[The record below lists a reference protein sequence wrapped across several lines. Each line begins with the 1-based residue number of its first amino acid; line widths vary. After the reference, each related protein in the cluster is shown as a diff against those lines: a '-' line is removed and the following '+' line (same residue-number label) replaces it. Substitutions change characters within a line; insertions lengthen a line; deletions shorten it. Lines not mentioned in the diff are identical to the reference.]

1 MEIERN
7 AKTRFS
13 WSDVFEADVSFIVRL
28 ISIIIAVKPSPVCR
42 GRLALSLL
50 LADGEHLGT
59 PSCTCRFSGTQCPRP
74 ARSWR

>member
-28 ISIIIAVKPSPVCR
+28 ISIIIAVAIKEMKIDKER
-42 GRLALSLL
+42 IIKM
-50 LADGEHLGT
+50 
-59 PSCTCRFSGTQCPRP
+59 F
-74 ARSWR
+74 